1 MEQGVDL
8 AVSNSSDHS
17 YEQAHTIVEKVT
29 VSGEDY
35 VVTWLPPPYQPP
47 RELTSQA
54 SGICFTNDREIVL
67 VSGDGQEWVLP
78 GGHPEPNET
87 LAEAFIRE
95 VQEEACTTVIDY
107 SYIGCQRIQIR
118 DAVNALRFHYQTR
131 FWAKIALLEF
141 DPKLVSQS
149 EFISTLSWQTTKC
162 AQVLLE
168 AGLKEENRSQSISHR
183 HKLNFSP
190 ASS

>member
-1 MEQGVDL
+1 MEQGVNL
-8 AVSNSSDHS
+8 AVPNSSDHS
-17 YEQAHTIVEKVT
+17 YEQAYTIVEKVT

-47 RELTSQA
+47 RELVSQA

-67 VSGDGQEWVLP
+67 VSGDGQGWVLP

-95 VQEEACTTVIDY
+95 VQEEACATVINY
-107 SYIGCQRIQIR
+107 SYVGCQKVEIR
-118 DAVNALRFHYQTR
+118 DAVNAMRFHYQTR

-141 DPKLVSQS
+141 DPKFEIRERKLVSQS
-149 EFISTLSWQTTKC
+149 DFISTLSWQTTKC

-168 AGLKEENRSQSISHR
+168 AGLKRENRSQSMSTGI
-183 HKLNFSP
+183 N
-190 ASS
+190 